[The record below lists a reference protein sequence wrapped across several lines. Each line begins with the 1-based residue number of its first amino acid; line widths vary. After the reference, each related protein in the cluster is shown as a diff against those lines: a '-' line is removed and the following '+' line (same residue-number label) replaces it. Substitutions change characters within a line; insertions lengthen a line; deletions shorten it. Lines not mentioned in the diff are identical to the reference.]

1 MYKTLL
7 LAIDSSPN
15 AKKVLQ
21 TAIDMAQLCGSKV
34 VVLSVVETEEHSDP
48 AHPEQTSTKAVANL
62 LSQSKT
68 VFEQRGFSAE
78 TVEREGYPAFIIC
91 DVADEVAADLV
102 VMGCRGTGLIEDG
115 CEESVSNRVINL
127 SPCPVLV
134 VP

>member
-7 LAIDSSPN
+7 LAIDSSPS

-21 TAIDMAQLCGSKV
+21 SALDMAQLCGSKV

-48 AHPEQTSTKAVANL
+48 AHPEQTSKDAVANL

-68 VFEQRGFSAE
+68 VFEQRGFTAE
-78 TVEREGYPAFIIC
+78 TVEREGNPAFIIC
-91 DVADEVAADLV
+91 DVADDVSADLV

>member
-7 LAIDSSPN
+7 LSIDSSPS

-21 TAIDMAQLCGSKV
+21 TALDMAQLCGSKV
-34 VVLSVVETEEHSDP
+34 IILSVVETPEHSDP
-48 AHPEQTSTKAVANL
+48 AHPEQTSTEAVAAL

-68 VFEQRGFSAE
+68 VFEQRGFVAE
-78 TVEREGYPAFIIC
+78 TVEQEGNPAFIIC
-91 DVADEVAADLV
+91 DVADDKGVDLI

-127 SPCPVLV
+127 APCPVLV